1 MFRSFI
7 YLDESKMNSYKSI
20 LEQST
25 TYTKTV
31 SRTKK
36 KIIGLNTK
44 SPLNAEYSDEKTFTE
59 EINSDPAFVYDE
71 FEKMLSSCQE
81 DEYFDFIVYGD
92 SYDLSTLPQ
101 MSIIRIKGYLEIPE
115 SFDLLNL
122 IEQYK
127 PFLLSSIGTDENADI
142 IKSVFSNTNADVPV
156 IIDTGDVLIS
166 GKLNTDNLYEDY
178 AALEDYAEQEI
189 NFLCKVEG
197 FVKRDRV
204 TIYNPAKD
212 FIKLNRAMRRAS
224 NLEENQTLSPIT
236 VDGPVLKAEII
247 AIYK

>member
-1 MFRSFI
+1 M
-7 YLDESKMNSYKSI
+7 
-20 LEQST
+20 
-25 TYTKTV
+25 
-31 SRTKK
+31 
-36 KIIGLNTK
+36 
-44 SPLNAEYSDEKTFTE
+44 
-59 EINSDPAFVYDE
+59 
-71 FEKMLSSCQE
+71 
-81 DEYFDFIVYGD
+81 
-92 SYDLSTLPQ
+92 
-101 MSIIRIKGYLEIPE
+101 
-115 SFDLLNL
+115 
-122 IEQYK
+122 
-127 PFLLSSIGTDENADI
+127 
-142 IKSVFSNTNADVPV
+142 
-156 IIDTGDVLIS
+156 IS